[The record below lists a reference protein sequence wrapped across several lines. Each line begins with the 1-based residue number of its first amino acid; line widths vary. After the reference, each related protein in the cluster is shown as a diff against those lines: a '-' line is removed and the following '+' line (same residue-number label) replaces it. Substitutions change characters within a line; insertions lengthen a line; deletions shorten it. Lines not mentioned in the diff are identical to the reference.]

1 MKPFPKI
8 STGEEGPS
16 KRASVMIAHGFG
28 KTLRVVLL
36 FALTLPVGSWRVQ
49 AQAQKAPAQPAPST
63 QTNQNAGS
71 PVMVEGKPVLYIRA
85 GYLTFTPQDRA
96 NLVAKKV
103 RDLIADSKARAAAI
117 TTVDAETT
125 TAIMS
130 DETVILT
137 VTDRDAAAAGLSR
150 QQLAADDAQKIQSA
164 IQSARHEHSLRTI
177 LFGALW
183 TVLATFGLILAL
195 KLFVIIFPK
204 IYSLL
209 QRWHGKYIHS
219 VRIQKLELIPA
230 ERITVS
236 LVLLTRGLRLVLT
249 LILLYFYASL
259 VFSFFPWTRGYAS
272 VLWGYVLYPLR
283 TVGAG
288 FAAYLPNVFFIAV
301 ILVVAYYAVKL
312 VKFFFLEI
320 GKGTISLPGF
330 YTDWAQPTYKITR
343 FLIIVFT
350 AIVIFP
356 YMPGS
361 KSPAFQGISIFV
373 GLLVSLG
380 SSSAVSNVVA
390 GILLTYT
397 RGFQLGDRVQIGD
410 TTGDVIEKTLLVTRI
425 QTIKN
430 VDISI
435 PNALVLTSHIINYS
449 SSARQFGLIL
459 HTTISIGYDA
469 PWRKV
474 HELLI
479 DAAEST
485 PNILKDPK
493 PFVLQTSLGDFYV
506 SYQINAFT
514 DQPNLMAGTYSEL
527 HKNIQEKFN
536 EAGVEIMSPHFT
548 SVRDGNRTAIPQ
560 DHLPKDYQPRSFRV
574 DLPQAPRREEP

>member
-1 MKPFPKI
+1 
-8 STGEEGPS
+8 
-16 KRASVMIAHGFG
+16 MIAHGCL
-28 KTLRVVLL
+28 KIVRVILL
-36 FALTLPVGSWRVQ
+36 FALILPLGTWRAQ
-49 AQAQKAPAQPAPST
+49 AQAQKASPQPAPAT
-63 QTNQNAGS
+63 QPNQSAGS

-85 GYLTFTPQDRA
+85 GYLSFMPQDRA
-96 NLVAKKV
+96 NLVTQKI
-103 RDLIADSKARAAAI
+103 RDVIADSSTRAAAI

-125 TAIMS
+125 SSIVS
-130 DETVILT
+130 GETVIMT
-137 VTDRDAAAAGLSR
+137 VTDSDAAAAGMSR
-150 QQLAADDAQKIQSA
+150 QKLAADDAQKIRSA
-164 IQSARHEHSLRTI
+164 IERARHENSLRTI

-183 TVLATFGLILAL
+183 AVLATFGLVFAL
-195 KLFVIIFPK
+195 KLFAIVFPK
-204 IYSLL
+204 IYSQL

-219 VRIQKLELIPA
+219 IRIQKLELVPA

-236 LVLLTRGLRLVLT
+236 LVLLARGLRLVLS
-249 LILLYFYASL
+249 LVLLYFYMSL

-283 TVGAG
+283 TVEAG

-312 VKFFFLEI
+312 VKFVFLEI

-330 YTDWAQPTYKITR
+330 YSDWAQPTYKIAR

-469 PWRKV
+469 PWRKI

-479 DAAEST
+479 AAAEST

-493 PFVLQTSLGDFYV
+493 PFALQTGLGDFYV

-527 HKNIQEKFN
+527 HKNIQDKFN

-560 DHLPKDYQPRSFRV
+560 DHLPKDYRPRSFRV